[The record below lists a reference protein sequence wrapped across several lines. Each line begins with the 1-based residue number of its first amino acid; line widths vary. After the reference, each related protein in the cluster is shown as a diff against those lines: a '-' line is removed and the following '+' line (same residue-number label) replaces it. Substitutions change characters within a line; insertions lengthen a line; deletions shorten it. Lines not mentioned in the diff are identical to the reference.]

1 MPEGI
6 GTILYLGLFI
16 LVFYLLII
24 RPQSKR
30 QKEHRALI
38 ESLKPGDRVVTGGGV
53 YGLVRI
59 VADDTVD
66 IEISDGVIVT
76 VAKAAVAQRADE
88 E

>member
-38 ESLKPGDRVVTGGGV
+38 ESLKPADRVITGGGV